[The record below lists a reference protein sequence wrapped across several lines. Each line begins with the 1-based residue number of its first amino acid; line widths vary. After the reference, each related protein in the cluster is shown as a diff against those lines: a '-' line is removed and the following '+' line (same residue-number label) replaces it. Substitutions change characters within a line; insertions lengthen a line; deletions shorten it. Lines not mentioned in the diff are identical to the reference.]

1 MDRRVVDEVISTEYK
16 EDVEYFCDYAFEN
29 MALLHQGKFIVL
41 VKDVA
46 IEKYLI
52 GIQWLSI
59 YIGVVL
65 CPTTSIGTYMG
76 RCGR

>member
-1 MDRRVVDEVISTEYK
+1 MYAKSLGSINCSWMDRRVVDEVISTEYK

-52 GIQWLSI
+52 GIQ
-59 YIGVVL
+59 
-65 CPTTSIGTYMG
+65 
-76 RCGR
+76 